1 MATFSGRTVAL
12 LESRRSEEIAT
23 LVRRLDGVPVSAP
36 TVTEIPRF
44 DDFGIFMEGLA
55 GRRFSLAIFLS
66 GVGTTTLLAESER
79 RGRLTEATAVLRQ
92 MTIACRGP
100 KPLAALKRYG
110 LRAQVTTGKPHTTRE
125 LLDALA
131 VIEVRERGVLLVHY
145 GERNRAVAD
154 ALRARNARLDEVCPY
169 EWGLPDDIAP
179 IQRVVRAAIARKLDA
194 MLFTSQIQCRHLFE
208 IAADMGLT
216 EGLTLSLN
224 RDIVVGAVG
233 PVCAQTLRGHG
244 VVPDVMPASPNMP
257 ALITAVA
264 DYFELTQGSSD
275 PTV

>member
-1 MATFSGRTVAL
+1 M
-12 LESRRSEEIAT
+12 LESRRREEIAT
-23 LVRRLDGVPVSAP
+23 LVRRLGGVPLSAP

-55 GRRFSLAIFLS
+55 GRRFSLSIFLS
-66 GVGTTTLLAESER
+66 GVGTATLLAEAER
-79 RGRLTEATAVLRQ
+79 RGRLTEATSVLRQ

-145 GERNRAVAD
+145 GERNRAIAD

-179 IQRVVRAAIARKLDA
+179 IQRVVRDAIACKLDA
-194 MLFTSQIQCRHLFE
+194 ILFTSQIQCRHLFE

-244 VVPDVMPASPNMP
+244 VVPDVMPASPSMP

-264 DYFELTQGSSD
+264 DYFELTQDPSD